1 MDFDNGE
8 STSDL
13 IYYGL
18 IAVFVVSLIITV
30 LVLIFSY
37 RSSIKG
43 SFIFYFITN
52 LLIVTT
58 IHSSS
63 YIIKFI
69 KNPKKTNENDF
80 LCSLQSVVL
89 IMACHS
95 QEIIV
100 VIITIICFQAIVHQ
114 KIYNFNDNLLFFII
128 CFFIGNIAIPGGIVM
143 LFGFYNALG
152 PYAFYCW
159 INEKNE
165 NKIFIFLIFIIKII
179 AISINTT
186 LSVIMLVIVCRKDNH
201 VQSNKQYF
209 NLCIKTIIFPI
220 IQMTF
225 IISWFTLNKK
235 GKKKLRDFYRQLLE

>member
-1 MDFDNGE
+1 MDFDYGE
-8 STSDL
+8 ITSDL

-128 CFFIGNIAIPGGIVM
+128 CFFIGNIVNPRWNC
-143 LFGFYNALG
+143 YAL
-152 PYAFYCW
+152 W
-159 INEKNE
+159 
-165 NKIFIFLIFIIKII
+165 
-179 AISINTT
+179 
-186 LSVIMLVIVCRKDNH
+186 V
-201 VQSNKQYF
+201 
-209 NLCIKTIIFPI
+209 
-220 IQMTF
+220 
-225 IISWFTLNKK
+225 
-235 GKKKLRDFYRQLLE
+235 